1 MFCPRCG
8 SKLEGGYILDDDVK
22 TFTIKGV
29 SFKMTKVDAGTF
41 LMGDGYKDSYEN
53 TPIHEVKIT
62 KDYIAVR

>member
-1 MFCPRCG
+1 
-8 SKLEGGYILDDDVK
+8 
-22 TFTIKGV
+22 
-29 SFKMTKVDAGTF
+29 MTKVDAGTF